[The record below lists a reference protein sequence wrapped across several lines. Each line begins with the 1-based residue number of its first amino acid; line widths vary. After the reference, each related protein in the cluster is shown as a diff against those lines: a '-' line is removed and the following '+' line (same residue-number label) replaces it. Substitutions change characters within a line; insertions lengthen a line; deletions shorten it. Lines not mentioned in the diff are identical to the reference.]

1 MLFIQAKIAEAFS
14 TGEQRKSETTSNPAE
29 TETNELNVSPS
40 KVKIKEEILLDEV
53 KDEIK
58 MEISDDNFSTWVE
71 NKQHQKKT
79 RILHTE
85 FII

>member
-1 MLFIQAKIAEAFS
+1 MLFIQAKIEEAFS
-14 TGEQRKSETTSNPAE
+14 TGEQRKSETTTNPPE

-58 MEISDDNFSTWVE
+58 MEITDV
-71 NKQHQKKT
+71 
-79 RILHTE
+79 
-85 FII
+85 